1 MGYADEVFDLTG
13 KVVVVTGGSRGLG
26 KEIAFAVARQGA
38 DVVAASRKLDNC
50 EQVAEDI
57 TKETGRETMAY
68 AVHVGRWDE
77 LEPFV
82 DAVYDRFG
90 RVDVLFNNA
99 GMSPVYDK
107 LTDVSEKLFDSVINL
122 NFKGPFRLAALI
134 GERMY
139 AAGGGSIVNVS
150 SSGSIRPKGKI
161 IPYAGAK
168 AALNAMSE
176 GLAEGLGPRVRV
188 NTLMP
193 GTFQTD
199 VSKAWDFDAVAEDRK
214 QYTALQRVGQ
224 PPEII
229 GAALFLA
236 SDASSYTS
244 GTIIR
249 VDGGMF

>member
-1 MGYADEVFDLTG
+1 VGYADRLFDLTG

-26 KEIAFAVARQGA
+26 REIAFAVARQGA
-38 DVVAASRKLDNC
+38 DVVIASRKLENC
-50 EQVAEDI
+50 EEVA
-57 TKETGRETMAY
+57 KEIARQTGRETMAY
-68 AVHVGRWDE
+68 GVHVGRWDE
-77 LEPFV
+77 LGPFV
-82 DAVYDRFG
+82 EAVYDRFG

-107 LTDVSEKLFDSVINL
+107 LTDVTEKLFDSVVNL

-139 AAGGGSIVNVS
+139 AAGGGSIINVS
-150 SSGSIRPKGKI
+150 SSGSIRPKGRI

-176 GLAEGLGPRVRV
+176 GLAEGLGPNVRV

-199 VSKAWDFDAVAEDRK
+199 VSKAWDFEAVSEDRK
-214 QYTALQRVGQ
+214 KTTALRRVGQ